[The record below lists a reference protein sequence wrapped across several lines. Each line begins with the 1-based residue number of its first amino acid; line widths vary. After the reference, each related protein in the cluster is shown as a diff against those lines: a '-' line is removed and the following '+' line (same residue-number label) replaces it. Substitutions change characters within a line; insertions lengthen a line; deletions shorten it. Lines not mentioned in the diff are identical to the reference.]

1 MKPRILI
8 STGGGN
14 AANYLAA
21 IEAAGGVGEARYLGR
36 PAGRR
41 RLAAFGGPSP
51 GYDGLLLTGGDDMDP
66 ALFGQENRGSQGI
79 DRARDDAELALLKAF
94 LGASKPVLAIC
105 RGHQVVNVWLGGD
118 LIQDLGPN
126 LVPFHRQDEPGDR
139 IHPVRAA
146 EGSLLHRLYGPI
158 FPVNSSHHQAL
169 GRLGRGLTVSA
180 RSEGGVIEAVEHDTL
195 PLISVQFHPERMTGA
210 LARPDTVDGGEIFR
224 AFLELC
230 E

>member
-21 IEAAGGVGEARYLGR
+21 VEAAGGMGEARYL
-36 PAGRR
+36 
-41 RLAAFGGPSP
+41 PSP
-51 GYDGLLLTGGDDMDP
+51 DLSYDGLLLTGGDDMDP
-66 ALFGQENRGSQGI
+66 ALFGQENQGSQGI
-79 DRARDDAELALLKAF
+79 DRARDDAELSLADAFLKAN
-94 LGASKPVLAIC
+94 KPVLAIC

-118 LIQDLGPN
+118 LIQDLGPE
-126 LVPFHRQDEPGDR
+126 LVPFHRKEEGDQ
-139 IHPVRAA
+139 IHLIRAE
-146 EGSLLHRLYGPI
+146 EGSLLHRLYGPV

-169 GRLGRGLTVSA
+169 GRLGQGLRVSA
-180 RSEGGVIEAVEHDTL
+180 HSEGGVVEAVEHDTL